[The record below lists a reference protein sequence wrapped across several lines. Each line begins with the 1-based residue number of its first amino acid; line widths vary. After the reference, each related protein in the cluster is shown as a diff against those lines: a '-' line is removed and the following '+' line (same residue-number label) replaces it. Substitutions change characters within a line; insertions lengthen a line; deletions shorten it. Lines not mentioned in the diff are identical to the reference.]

1 MWATGPPRVGGC
13 RQRHAAC
20 LQSQRSSIVCPFSLQ
35 CSLQYLPWGPP
46 FSTMQSHAGC
56 AHFADSAIGTSL
68 ETCPYTNLTPAEP
81 VGRSFSQFRLEADMD
96 HVREHRSVL
105 ATAEKTLLIAIA
117 RRLPPWLS
125 SDQLTL
131 LGLLAMPAA
140 GFAFAM

>member
-1 MWATGPPRVGGC
+1 MGATGPPRVGGC

-68 ETCPYTNLTPAEP
+68 SPALTGILRPTEP
-81 VGRSFSQFRLEADMD
+81 VSRSFSHFLLEADMN

-105 ATAEKTLLIAIA
+105 
-117 RRLPPWLS
+117 
-125 SDQLTL
+125 
-131 LGLLAMPAA
+131 
-140 GFAFAM
+140 